1 MNARSL
7 WALEKHKGKWI
18 RRLFFCVFSLHWRPR
33 FYCHAASPEP
43 PRRALSKKC
52 KQSSETPRFLS
63 PLQGSHGLAGMQ
75 AVGLVRLSYVPH
87 SKNGWAL
94 HENWLSNWKWKV
106 MLKCTIMNGF
116 CGPLL
121 LPTSRQVLAPSNL
134 LLHSLTVAWSRW
146 RSSSSSAWRRTAAA
160 AGAAPMLERFE
171 DARWWIPTPC
181 WRPWCS
187 A

>member
-43 PRRALSKKC
+43 PRRVLSKKC

-106 MLKCTIMNGF
+106 MLKCTIMNGCF
-116 CGPLL
+116 C
-121 LPTSRQVLAPSNL
+121 R
-134 LLHSLTVAWSRW
+134 SLTSCLVFCWHLQIFLWDLKMLHDGFQHHVGGLLRV
-146 RSSSSSAWRRTAAA
+146 RRAVSLHYCYINPRYYIA
-160 AGAAPMLERFE
+160 M
-171 DARWWIPTPC
+171 PT
-181 WRPWCS
+181 
-187 A
+187 